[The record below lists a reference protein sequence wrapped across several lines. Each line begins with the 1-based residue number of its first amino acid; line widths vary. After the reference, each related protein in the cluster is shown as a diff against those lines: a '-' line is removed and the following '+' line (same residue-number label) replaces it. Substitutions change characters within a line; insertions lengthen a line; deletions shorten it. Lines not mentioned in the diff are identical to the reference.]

1 MDAGGQVTFSQTD
14 PVIRVIRRRMPS
26 DPRVFQILFL
36 GVLLGA
42 GVWLRDFSLRPAQIV
57 LTFASALCTQYV
69 SWLLNPPKS
78 RSFRSAIITAFSLA
92 LLLRADNL
100 TAHPLAA
107 IAAIASK
114 SIFRFRGKHLFNP
127 ATFGLVFAICA
138 LPGVWVSPGQW
149 GHDVAVGGWIIAL
162 GVMETT
168 HARRGDISWTFLLFY
183 LGSIA
188 ARILWLGLLWPVW
201 AHQLCNGALLLF
213 AFFMIS
219 DPMTGPN
226 ARPGRVAHAA
236 LVATIALAWQ
246 FGFYLNNGL
255 IWALFLAAPA
265 VPLLDSI
272 WPAAKFEWM
281 PQGDRYEIATP
292 IDARAGDVYP
302 VHDRSPRAAA

>member
-1 MDAGGQVTFSQTD
+1 MDAAEKPACSQTD
-14 PVIRVIRRRMPS
+14 SVTGVIRRWMPS

-36 GVLLGA
+36 GILLGA
-42 GVWLRDFSLRPAQIV
+42 GVWLRDFSLRPAQII

-78 RSFRSAIITAFSLA
+78 RSFRSAIITSFSLS

-107 IAAIASK
+107 MAAIASK
-114 SIFRFRGKHLFNP
+114 STFRFRGKHLFNP

-138 LPGVWVSPGQW
+138 LPGGWISPGQW
-149 GHDVAVGGWIIAL
+149 GHDLAAGGWIVAL
-162 GVMETT
+162 GVLVTT
-168 HARRGDISWTFLLFY
+168 RARRSDISWTFLLFY
-183 LGSIA
+183 LGGIA
-188 ARILWLGLLWPVW
+188 VRVLWLGQLWPVW
-201 AHQLCNGALLLF
+201 AHQLTNGALLLF
-213 AFFMIS
+213 TFFMIS

-226 ARPGRVAHAA
+226 ARPGRITHAA
-236 LVATIALAWQ
+236 LVAAIALAWQ

-265 VPLLDSI
+265 VPLWDSV
-272 WPAAKFEWM
+272 WPAAKFEWL

-292 IDARAGDVYP
+292 IDARSGGVSA
-302 VHDRSPRAAA
+302 VHDHIPRAAA